1 MKSRIK
7 FFIGHLFISLIIAL
21 LVMGFVFFV
30 WYPSPLA
37 SAVGVTHI
45 FLMLLVIDV
54 ILGPLLGLLVYKE
67 GKKTLKMD
75 LSIIILIQ
83 IIALIYGVY
92 SIAQA
97 RPVWIAFNYD
107 RFELVRNNEIKVEH
121 VKQALPR
128 YQQPTWLQAE
138 YVGVK
143 QATDP
148 QELQIEQ
155 MGAMLNGISLAQY
168 PERYIPLEQVSEQ
181 MKMKAHALSE
191 LNRWNSDMVVQ
202 QKIRAYPEAT
212 AWIPLETYGVP
223 MVVLINKDKGEVVK
237 IVDLR
242 PWK

>member
-1 MKSRIK
+1 
-7 FFIGHLFISLIIAL
+7 
-21 LVMGFVFFV
+21 
-30 WYPSPLA
+30 
-37 SAVGVTHI
+37 
-45 FLMLLVIDV
+45 MLLVIDV

-97 RPVWIAFNYD
+97 RPIWIAFNYD
-107 RFELVRNNEIKVEH
+107 RFELVRNNEIKVERI
-121 VKQALPR
+121 KQAQR
-128 YQQPTWLQAE
+128 QYQQPTWLQAE

-143 QATDP
+143 QAANL
-148 QELQIEQ
+148 QEQQIEQ
-155 MGAMLNGISLAQY
+155 MGAILNGISLAQY
-168 PERYIPLEQVSEQ
+168 PERYIPLEQVNEQ
-181 MKMKAHALSE
+181 MKMKAYALSE
-191 LNRWNSDMVVQ
+191 LIRWNSAIVVQ
-202 QKIRAYPEAT
+202 QKIKAYPEAT

-242 PWK
+242 S

>member
-37 SAVGVTHI
+37 TAVGVTHI

-97 RPVWIAFNYD
+97 RPTWIAFNYD
-107 RFELVRNNEIKVEH
+107 RFELVRNNEIKVERI
-121 VKQALPR
+121 KQAQR
-128 YQQPTWLQAE
+128 QYQQPTWLQAE

-143 QATDP
+143 QAANL
-148 QELQIEQ
+148 QEQQIEQ
-155 MGAMLNGISLAQY
+155 MGAMLNSISLAQY
-168 PERYIPLEQVSEQ
+168 PERYIPLEQVNEQ
-181 MKMKAHALSE
+181 MKMKAYALSE
-191 LNRWNSDMVVQ
+191 LNRWNSDIVVQ
-202 QKIRAYPEAT
+202 QKIKAYPEAT

>member
-37 SAVGVTHI
+37 TAVGVTHI

-97 RPVWIAFNYD
+97 RPAWIAFNYD
-107 RFELVRNNEIKVEH
+107 RFELVRNNEIKVERI
-121 VKQALPR
+121 KQAQPQ

-143 QATDP
+143 QAANL
-148 QELQIEQ
+148 QEQKIEQ

-168 PERYIPLEQVSEQ
+168 PERYIPLEQVNEQ
-181 MKMKAHALSE
+181 MKMKAYALSE
-191 LNRWNSDMVVQ
+191 LNRWNSVIVVQ
-202 QKIRAYPEAT
+202 QKIKAYPEAT

-223 MVVLINKDKGEVVK
+223 IVVLINKDKGEVVK